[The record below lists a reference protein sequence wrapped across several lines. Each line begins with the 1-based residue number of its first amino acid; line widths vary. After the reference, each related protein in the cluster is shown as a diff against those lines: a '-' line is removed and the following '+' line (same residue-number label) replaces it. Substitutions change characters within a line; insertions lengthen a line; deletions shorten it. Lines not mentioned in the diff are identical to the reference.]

1 MQEVEL
7 KIVSMFDKI
16 QVKRP
21 FQTVVKLHSNV
32 DRQLGPLTL
41 TMASGKTISLTLLGT
56 SCNNSTKWLLK

>member
-7 KIVSMFDKI
+7 EIVSMSNKI
-16 QVKRP
+16 HVKRP

-41 TMASGKTISLTLLGT
+41 TMASGKTISLNLL
-56 SCNNSTKWLLK
+56 LQ